1 MNINDLPFQT
11 QSTIF
16 YYAQNPNLATVS
28 RNFYEVAHDSSTIL
42 KCLLHWNTL
51 EKGDCCYFCKYNGM
65 LENKNLVKAVINK
78 NAYLPKVVYN
88 PEKLFY
94 SSIKHDWL
102 DILELLL
109 TKTTLEKI
117 SLDTFILLENA
128 HTIQVDVSKQH
139 DITAQDLVGG
149 NASIYIH
156 QRLDR
161 DSYLQLLETFV
172 FQLDFSSAEYV
183 LSSTTYEL
191 INGEF
196 IIDCIDSDNIEVF
209 IFGMEQVKKA
219 NINIDFNLIEY
230 SRTNYREN
238 IYHYL
243 VTTTTN
249 FEDKEKVDEILKDAF
264 LYQNIETLEYLIGKG
279 AELTSIKDSDILDA
293 MECHRIDSLVYYFEN
308 IGLENISEEIIPTLL
323 KNYSFREKINLDKEP
338 QILQFLTTTKADLKN
353 KKKMRKI
360 FKSAF
365 ILDSVD
371 TLKYLS
377 ENGAE
382 ISIIEDNDIE
392 SAIESDSINSLM
404 YYVENVGLENINE
417 DMKLSFLKCKK
428 FAEKFNLDKE
438 PHICKFLTTTN
449 ENLKDK
455 KQIKKLLKIALYCD
469 SVDTLKYL
477 VGKGAKLSSFTCGDI
492 GKAVDYNSVNCLTY
506 YVEVLGIENIKKSTT
521 LALIKSKNIALK
533 NKLLDLG
540 LDPHIN
546 KHYLLHSSLN
556 GYNSYTKSDIF
567 DEILNFIKRLL
578 DAGCDLYV
586 RRSEILVYSI
596 ELNQPEIAKLILNYR
611 KKLYPNIRKKVG
623 MMILENE
630 VDLVRVFLSDYQDI
644 RYSLDNFFYYHRKN
658 IGMEMAKVFLEFGV
672 CVGGKCGMRMLKYA
686 IESEKVELANLLIEF
701 DITLNYDALQVF
713 RDAVS
718 IGCTSV
724 VEKYLQNEMFIN
736 IYLKDELIYFCYT
749 NRNSSIE
756 MIIKFY
762 ISSKRNEKK
771 VNSSNFEVSSLVNTR
786 DGRPLE
792 IAIKNENVEMI
803 NTLLKYGAKITPKNK
818 NLFLD
823 SIKHENIDLMNR
835 YLEILD
841 VKNKVHRD
849 IIGEGLSHA
858 ILYSHFTTEISENV
872 KNIPQN
878 IKNII
883 LQQACNVGNVEYA
896 RKAIEMGADTCTEGN
911 LDQLKEI
918 VSKETDLNIYDG
930 MILKQAGK
938 SCNIKIVNFL
948 LSKGAKPEKIVWNSI

>member
-51 EKGDCCYFCKYNGM
+51 EKRDCCYFCKYNGM

-117 SLDTFILLENA
+117 SLDAFILLENA

-161 DSYLQLLETFV
+161 DSYLQFLETFV

-382 ISIIEDNDIE
+382 ISIIEYNDIE

-438 PHICKFLTTTN
+438 PHI
-449 ENLKDK
+449 
-455 KQIKKLLKIALYCD
+455 Y
-469 SVDTLKYL
+469 
-477 VGKGAKLSSFTCGDI
+477 I

-630 VDLVRVFLSDYQDI
+630 VDLVRKKY
-644 RYSLDNFFYYHRKN
+644 RNGN
-658 IGMEMAKVFLEFGV
+658 
-672 CVGGKCGMRMLKYA
+672 GKK
-686 IESEKVELANLLIEF
+686 F

-858 ILYSHFTTEISENV
+858 ILYSHFSIYDLLLAFLSEEPPAKKKKAEPKKTTRGRKTKSKATEISENV